1 VEVPAARRYSLR
13 TLAPARSL
21 TDRPGCCIPPCNNLS
36 NGSDCLDSR
45 AHVPAL
51 TSVPPLCSKMRSRRR
66 TLLVRMCHRN
76 DGALY
81 AETLDRRHGNASAL
95 LFSAAWS
102 IVAEF
107 CANFWRKKACPLRA
121 KSSRD
126 GAEGFA
132 RDFRTFLGMPTLE
145 QPLRTSGG
153 ARGGTRHRS
162 CRKARRRAIVG
173 NEPPVLHALGVN

>member
-21 TDRPGCCIPPCNNLS
+21 TDRPAAASLHATIFS
-36 NGSDCLDSR
+36 NGSDCPDSR
-45 AHVPAL
+45 AHAPAL

-81 AETLDRRHGNASAL
+81 AETLDRRHGNGSAL

-102 IVAEF
+102 IVAGL
-107 CANFWRKKACPLRA
+107 CANFWRKKACPSRA

-126 GAEGFA
+126 GAAGFA
-132 RDFRTFLGMPTLE
+132 GDFRAFLGMPALE

-153 ARGGTRHRS
+153 AREVHDTVAVAKRDT
-162 CRKARRRAIVG
+162 
-173 NEPPVLHALGVN
+173 EPSSAMSPQSRMLWG